1 LKATSKARRLE
12 EHTKKNVFFY
22 GVERF
27 LLRVFR
33 GFVVAFSGEAQLL
46 HILLSRARDARLKA
60 LRYTGTTAHPST
72 GSG

>member
-33 GFVVAFSGEAQLL
+33 GFVVAFLAKHNFFTS
-46 HILLSRARDARLKA
+46 S
-60 LRYTGTTAHPST
+60 
-72 GSG
+72 